1 MLPPSTSLGKP
12 VFAKIAASEVLY
24 SHRLHTEEPTDG
36 PASRHTDLHS
46 PLHTQSP
53 CAGRLNL
60 ACNAPLQQPRAIHM
74 TDNTL
79 FRDQAAGTCHNLPA

>member
-53 CAGRLNL
+53 CAGRLKTWHAMHPCSSL
-60 ACNAPLQQPRAIHM
+60 EPSI
-74 TDNTL
+74 
-79 FRDQAAGTCHNLPA
+79 